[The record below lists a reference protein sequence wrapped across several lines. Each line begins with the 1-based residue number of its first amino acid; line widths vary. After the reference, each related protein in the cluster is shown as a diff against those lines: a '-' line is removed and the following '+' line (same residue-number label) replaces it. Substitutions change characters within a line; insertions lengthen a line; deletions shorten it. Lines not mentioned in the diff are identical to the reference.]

1 MSATIITIVTVT
13 ALAGGSGLVLS
24 PRVRQRLADDRG
36 IDDSPSKLIWIA
48 GSLAI
53 AVAAVAFAISVFND
67 TKDDVENPTI
77 PDVDGGGFGG

>member
-1 MSATIITIVTVT
+1 MTITLTIIIVVA
-13 ALAGGSGLVLS
+13 ALAGVALAS
-24 PRVRQRLADDRG
+24 PQVRARLADDRG

-67 TKDDVENPTI
+67 TKDDVENPVV

>member
-1 MSATIITIVTVT
+1 MSATIVTIVAIA
-13 ALAGGSGLVLS
+13 ALAGGAALLAS
-24 PRVRQRLADDRG
+24 PKVRQRIADDRG

-67 TKDDVENPTI
+67 TKDDVENPVV